1 MKKSE
6 KNSKKITIETLCKP
20 YHQSPS
26 DTLGDYYV
34 RYINDESRTMVKDG
48 MTYYK
53 ALSIERITAKETFLI
68 VALPAEIIKDAVSSF
83 VDENGAKYKYKGIER
98 LSFQPPIPAWYN
110 RIVFLM
116 LEYSDECIGDYFAV
130 LN

>member
-6 KNSKKITIETLCKP
+6 KNSKNITIETLYKP

-26 DTLGDYYV
+26 DTFGDYYV

-53 ALSIERITAKETFLI
+53 ALSIERITTKETFLI
-68 VALPAEIIKDAVSSF
+68 AALPAEIIRDAVSSL
-83 VDENGAKYKYKGIER
+83 VDENGVKYKYKVIAR
-98 LSFQPPIPAWYN
+98 LSFQPPCSCVA
-110 RIVFLM
+110 
-116 LEYSDECIGDYFAV
+116 
-130 LN
+130 